1 MDTEIKT
8 RGKIKQV
15 LWNIFS
21 SGRAESDIVALRKIF
36 LLNLISIFGMIFLGV
51 LGTVAYIQRYYL
63 LCALDFAILLFL
75 LGLLIT
81 LRKSEKH
88 TVIGLTGTI
97 VIGIFYT
104 YLIISGGV
112 NNTAH
117 VWAFTYPL
125 IALFLLG
132 VKLGTL
138 LTLLLLALACIV
150 FALGSRIA
158 FVTSYSA
165 NLIIRFIPAYTIIY
179 LFALVMER
187 LREIV
192 QSRLKNLNTELS
204 KAVGGLE
211 EANRELQEKINE
223 IKILQG
229 IVPICSSCK
238 KVRTDKG
245 YWERV
250 EKYVQ
255 DRSDARF
262 SHGICPECAKELY
275 PKLRKKI
282 EEREKSKRDN

>member
-1 MDTEIKT
+1 MNIKVKIS
-8 RGKIKQV
+8 GKIKQV
-15 LWNIFS
+15 LWNILS
-21 SGRAESDIVALRKIF
+21 SGRAETDIEVLRKIF
-36 LLNLISIFGMIFLGV
+36 LLNLICILGVVFLGT
-51 LGTVAYIQRYYL
+51 LGAIAYIQRYYL
-63 LCALDFAILLFL
+63 LCVLDLTILLFL
-75 LGLLIT
+75 LGLLT
-81 LRKSEKH
+81 ALRKSKKDAVIALIG
-88 TVIGLTGTI
+88 TV

-104 YLIISGGV
+104 YLIITGGV
-112 NNTAH
+112 NNTAY

-132 VKLGTL
+132 VKPGTL
-138 LTLLLLALACIV
+138 LTLLLLAIACMV

-158 FVTSYSA
+158 FFTSYSA
-165 NLIIRFIPAYTIIY
+165 NLVIRFIPAYTTVF

-192 QSRLKNLNTELS
+192 QSRLKNLNSALAQ
-204 KAVGGLE
+204 AVGKLE
-211 EANRELQEKINE
+211 IANKDLQEKIDE

-262 SHGICPECAKELY
+262 SHGICPECAKKLY

-282 EEREKSKRDN
+282 EEREKKAKH

>member
-1 MDTEIKT
+1 MNTEVKT
-8 RGKIKQV
+8 TGKIKQI

-21 SGRAESDIVALRKIF
+21 SGRVEDDIEILRKIF
-36 LLNLISIFGMIFLGV
+36 LLNLISILGMIFLVV
-51 LGTVAYIQRYYL
+51 LGTIAYIQRYYL

-75 LGLLIT
+75 LGLLIA
-81 LRKSEKH
+81 LRKSKKH
-88 TVIGLTGTI
+88 TVIGLIGTI

-104 YLIISGGV
+104 YLIITGGV
-112 NNTAH
+112 NNTAY

-138 LTLLLLALACIV
+138 LTLSLLAIACIV
-150 FALGSRIA
+150 FALGSRVV
-158 FVTSYSA
+158 FFTSYSI
-165 NLIIRFIPAYTIIY
+165 NLTIRFIPAYTTVF

-192 QSRLKNLNTELS
+192 QSRLKSLNTELS

-211 EANRELQEKINE
+211 EVNKELQKKINE

-262 SHGICPECAKELY
+262 SHGICPECAKKLY

-282 EEREKSKRDN
+282 EEREKQAKH